1 METEK
6 ETSANITFDTEQKKY
21 TDNEKKLED
30 LPRLEDLLRSE
41 KEVKPAPVLKGLKR
55 VENNTLEENK
65 TFKSKDDE
73 KKQIVRKRVK
83 LFTGIYISIV
93 ALLLS
98 FVGVNIATL
107 TIMNRDINNNANTI
121 QGQSEQIIDIYQ
133 DGLTDVTDPS
143 TSIEVSLNPPR
154 DYGDD
159 KQELTFFD
167 KLTILFR
174 NFFG

>member
-6 ETSANITFDTEQKKY
+6 ETSANITFDTEQKKH
-21 TDNEKKLED
+21 TENEKRLED

-41 KEVKPAPVLKGLKR
+41 KEVKSPPELKGLKL
-55 VENNTLEENK
+55 VDNNTLEENK
-65 TFKSKDDE
+65 TFKSKEDE
-73 KKQIVRKRVK
+73 KKLIVRKRVK
-83 LFTGIYISIV
+83 LLTGVYISIV

-98 FVGVNIATL
+98 FVGINIATL

-133 DGLTDVTDPS
+133 DGLTDVSDPT

>member
-21 TDNEKKLED
+21 TENEKKLED

-41 KEVKPAPVLKGLKR
+41 KEVKPAPELKGLKR

-107 TIMNRDINNNANTI
+107 TIMDRDINNNANTI